1 MQQLIT
7 SIIIFVAT
15 TVLLTFCHFLY
26 TFHKD
31 KQFYKKIKPI
41 SMTEFESTIQKIE
54 QPTPVVIQIRK
65 SDEDLIPDIINKL
78 EYIYLIQK
86 VMILYVDSN
95 IHLCA
100 TLTKK

>member
-1 MQQLIT
+1 MQQIIT
-7 SIIIFVAT
+7 SIIIFAT
-15 TVLLTFCHFLY
+15 TTVFLTFFYLLY

-65 SDEDLIPDIINKL
+65 SDEDIIPDIITKL
-78 EYIYLIQK
+78 ENSYLIQK
-86 VMILYVDSN
+86 VIVLYVNSN
-95 IHLCA
+95 VHLCA